1 MCRAIRVRET
11 MPGDAATLKVDSGIA
26 TITIARPERMNCL
39 DGETASALLAALK
52 DAGRQSAKVVVVT
65 GSGKAFCSGGD
76 VKAMHAAEM
85 PERFLMELVK
95 PIHEVVLEIRRAPQV
110 VIAAVNGVATGA
122 GCSLM
127 LACDLKVLSD
137 EASLSMWF
145 PGIGLA
151 PGCGTWM
158 LAEHVGKSRAAE
170 MLLAG
175 RRLGAREALDWGI
188 ANWVVPADELLP
200 FAHGKAAEL
209 SQNALVAVGRAKAL
223 LNAANERTLDE
234 QLALE
239 RHFISI
245 SGLTSDFREGTGAFV
260 EKRKPKFRGK

>member
-1 MCRAIRVRET
+1 
-11 MPGDAATLKVDSGIA
+11 MPGDGAKLTMDAGIA
-26 TITIARPERMNCL
+26 TITLDRPERMNCL
-39 DGETASALLAALK
+39 DGEAATALLAALR
-52 DAGRQSAKVVVVT
+52 DAKRQGAKVIVIT
-65 GSGKAFCSGGD
+65 GSGKSFCSGGD
-76 VKAMHAAEM
+76 VKAMHAAEK

-95 PIHEVVLEIRRAPQV
+95 PIHDVVLEIRRAPQV
-110 VIAAVNGVATGA
+110 VIAAVNGSATGA

-127 LACDLKVLSD
+127 LACDLKVLSED
-137 EASLSMWF
+137 AALSMWF
-145 PGIGLA
+145 AGIGLA

-175 RRLGAREALDWGI
+175 KRVSAREALDWGI

-200 FAHGKAAEL
+200 FAHGKAAEF
-209 SQNALVAVGRAKAL
+209 SRNALVAVGRAKAL
-223 LNAANERTLDE
+223 LNAANEKTLDE

-245 SGLTSDFREGTGAFV
+245 SGSTEDFREGTGAFA
-260 EKRKPKFRGK
+260 EKRKPKFQGR